1 MQDQGLLDRNPGLAT
16 LITDLNTRFLTPTGT
31 SLHLDQDLHQARY
44 ALKHKKSYLE
54 TKTLFDPVERLRF
67 LPLDNYNNLT
77 GTSSNNAAAADLQRD
92 ISAHLDRL
100 LSILETRRLVVPSS
114 SSQVA
119 ARTSRGSNSGN
130 NDSLSGVG
138 PDSTASIIS
147 LLASRINTHDG
158 DATMDMDEYVVNQL
172 RPHLDALDGLTP
184 SLLTAIQ
191 HSIHQRQQDLLSL
204 ASLSS
209 RTPTTTLTLEDL
221 IASTKKQSIFLDRCK
236 EDSLLLTLTLQNKIQ
251 PLFNTLNQTVS
262 TLWEMIVEFRVRYQ
276 VEQDQTLMEYFSQ
289 LVESLTLKLEIL
301 KVTVQEHVYN
311 KKTIAKLTT
320 IRQEIDKRQES
331 LTRQR
336 HQNAL
341 LLDRY
346 KSVGPEFDT
355 IVQTYTDIMHRID
368 IVQDDIRR
376 LQ

>member
-114 SSQVA
+114 SSQ
-119 ARTSRGSNSGN
+119 
-130 NDSLSGVG
+130 
-138 PDSTASIIS
+138 
-147 LLASRINTHDG
+147 
-158 DATMDMDEYVVNQL
+158 
-172 RPHLDALDGLTP
+172 
-184 SLLTAIQ
+184 
-191 HSIHQRQQDLLSL
+191 
-204 ASLSS
+204 
-209 RTPTTTLTLEDL
+209 
-221 IASTKKQSIFLDRCK
+221 
-236 EDSLLLTLTLQNKIQ
+236 NKIQ

-262 TLWEMIVEFRVRYQ
+262 TLWELIVEFRVRYQ

-289 LVESLTLKLEIL
+289 LVESLTLKLE
-301 KVTVQEHVYN
+301 
-311 KKTIAKLTT
+311 
-320 IRQEIDKRQES
+320 
-331 LTRQR
+331 
-336 HQNAL
+336 
-341 LLDRY
+341 
-346 KSVGPEFDT
+346 
-355 IVQTYTDIMHRID
+355 
-368 IVQDDIRR
+368 
-376 LQ
+376 